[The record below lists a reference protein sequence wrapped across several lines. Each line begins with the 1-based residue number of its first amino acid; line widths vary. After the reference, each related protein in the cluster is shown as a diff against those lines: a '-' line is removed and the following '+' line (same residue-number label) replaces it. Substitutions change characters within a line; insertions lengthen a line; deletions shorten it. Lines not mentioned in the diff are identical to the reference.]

1 MILNFRDVCS
11 DFKSDSNVSNQLN
24 ELSKEKLINKDKH
37 YVKECDNINSKS
49 DHLRKVINNEYPDQ
63 KDLLNSIDSEIEN
76 NDNK

>member
-24 ELSKEKLINKDKH
+24 ELSKEKLINKDTH
-37 YVKECDNINSKS
+37 YVKECDNINKKG